1 MTTSDASKL
10 RILLVDDDLMN
21 RKIVVNMVGR
31 LGHLAEAVESGKEA
45 LNRLVEEHY
54 DLVLMDCQMPELD
67 GYETTALIRSP
78 LSKVLNPSIPIVAL
92 TADVLSATKETC
104 FSAGMDD
111 YLSKPLQIRCLEEM
125 LTRWAQN

>member
-1 MTTSDASKL
+1 MTTSDASQL
-10 RILLVDDDLMN
+10 RILLVDDDIMN
-21 RKIVVNMVGR
+21 RKIVTNMVSR
-31 LGHLAEAVESGKEA
+31 LGHLAEAVESGLEA
-45 LNRLVEEHY
+45 LKQLVEKHY

-78 LSKVLNPSIPIVAL
+78 LSKALNPSIPIIAL
-92 TADVLSATKETC
+92 TADVLSATKEAC